1 MASLKAGDT
10 ITCFIKHSKVVCSYT
25 DSDSQVD
32 LEIVARDSSGYFLYV
47 PDYIYLN
54 NTVIISNTEI
64 RLLKINP
71 KFLGS
76 KMLYIETSLVGKVRK
91 ILDGMTCVSCHQF
104 YDYAEPNQPNGTLL
118 CFSCRTYPYY
128 G

>member
-1 MASLKAGDT
+1 MAPLKAGDT

-25 DSDSQVD
+25 DSDNQID

-47 PDYIYLN
+47 PHYIYLDG
-54 NTVIISNTEI
+54 TKEI
-64 RLLKINP
+64 TNIDVRVLKINS

-76 KMLYIETSLVGKVRK
+76 KMLYIETALVGKVK
-91 ILDGMTCVSCHQF
+91 KTLDGMTCSSCLQY
-104 YDYAEPNQPNGTLL
+104 YDYAAPNQPDGTLV
-118 CFSCRTYPYY
+118 CFSCRAYPYY